1 MNLNERISKIIEYSE
16 LTASEFADEIEV
28 QRSNISHIASGRNK
42 PSLDFLI
49 KIKNRFPELQWDWLI
64 TGLGEMVKKKD
75 EEEIVEKP
83 KPSSLPDLFTLVN
96 DENFGI
102 TESEDT
108 IENESPRESKILEQ
122 SPKKKEIFDSHRLE
136 LSEPEIPKQPV
147 ENEAFKIK
155 RIIWFYENGKFESF
169 EP

>member
-1 MNLNERISKIIEYSE
+1 M
-16 LTASEFADEIEV
+16 
-28 QRSNISHIASGRNK
+28 
-42 PSLDFLI
+42 
-49 KIKNRFPELQWDWLI
+49 
-64 TGLGEMVKKKD
+64 KKK
-75 EEEIVEKP
+75 IVEKP
-83 KPSSLPDLFTLVN
+83 KPSSLPDLFSLIN

-136 LSEPEIPKQPV
+136 LSESEIPQQPV

-155 RIIWFYENGKFESF
+155 KELFGFMKMENLKVLNLKFSKI
-169 EP
+169 

>member
-1 MNLNERISKIIEYSE
+1 
-16 LTASEFADEIEV
+16 
-28 QRSNISHIASGRNK
+28 
-42 PSLDFLI
+42 
-49 KIKNRFPELQWDWLI
+49 
-64 TGLGEMVKKKD
+64 MVKKKD

-83 KPSSLPDLFTLVN
+83 KPSSLPDLFSLIN

-122 SPKKKEIFDSHRLE
+122 SPKKKEIDASHRLE
-136 LSEPEIPKQPV
+136 LSEPQIPKQPV
-147 ENEAFKIK
+147 ENKKNKIK